1 MNLKKVNWRRALTR
15 SWFYFWLGYGKYLA
29 FPMLIMSFSS
39 NVFNLTVKNIPFLLN
54 LVPKFHLF
62 IVYAVVSLYPSG
74 ALLGWFHYKKS
85 PFYKAEQEIIAESS
99 PFTTNQIPELNIVVW
114 ELFVEQA
121 RSFGRH
127 DLVEQMQA
135 VIKRSL
141 P

>member
-1 MNLKKVNWRRALTR
+1 MRLKKVNWRRALTR

-39 NVFNLTVKNIPFLLN
+39 NVYNLTFKNIPFLLN

-62 IVYAVVSLYPSG
+62 IIYAVISLYPSG
-74 ALLGWFHYKKS
+74 AVLGWFHYKKS

-99 PFTTNQIPELNIVVW
+99 PFTTNQIPELNIPVW
-114 ELFVEQA
+114 ELFTELANSLGRDDLAEYYREVIA
-121 RSFGRH
+121 RSR
-127 DLVEQMQA
+127 
-135 VIKRSL
+135 